1 MSDIWY
7 VNGKTWY
14 SKKFIEDMVMELLE
28 DFSLEIGTPYYDKW
42 VEKGKSLGLDVSSYD
57 CYDESEEE

>member
-1 MSDIWY
+1 MSDIWV

-14 SKKFIEDMVMELLE
+14 SKKFIEEMVMELLE

-42 VEKGKSLGLDVSSYD
+42 VERGKSLGLDVSSYD
-57 CYDESEEE
+57 CYDESEE